1 MTLYLY
7 NRRNTESKWIG
18 FKKNFLKNVRFSPN
32 FGFTKNRECIQ
43 ITSILTKLANLGGR
57 GENVIAFE
65 EKTRKH
71 LFSICTYA
79 RTHET
84 YNPYHPKKSWIK
96 SRSNRKKKFRQMT
109 RNNQQKQLWWSKR
122 LLDPN
127 SFLKMFKV

>member
-71 LFSICTYA
+71 LFSICTCA
-79 RTHET
+79 RSHQT
-84 YNPYHPKKSWIK
+84 YTPTIIKKSWIK
-96 SRSNRKKKFRQMT
+96 SRSKTGKKFFFRQMT
-109 RNNQQKQLWWSKR
+109 RNTTALMIKTVTWSKFI
-122 LLDPN
+122 LTN
-127 SFLKMFKV
+127 V